1 MNPNPQPFGKYQ
13 LLKKL
18 ATGGMAEVWL
28 ARQSGIEGFA
38 KSVVVKRI
46 LPHLAED
53 REFVEMFRN
62 EALIAANF
70 NHPNIAQVYEFGEA
84 NGTYYIAM
92 EYIHGEDLGRVM
104 RKAWSAGQWIARPL
118 AIRIVASACEGL
130 FYAHTRTDGNGKPLK
145 VVHRDISPQNIL
157 ISFDG
162 SVKLV
167 DFGIAKAADQVGL
180 TKSGAIK
187 GKFAYMAPE
196 QAAGKPLDHRA
207 DIFAIGLVLYELL
220 TGVRPLKRDSEL
232 ATLQAALECA
242 IQTPSEVAD
251 VPSEL
256 DPVVMS
262 ALAKAADDRYR
273 DARQFQI
280 ALEETLVAQRWV
292 ASSVQI
298 SELMETLF
306 ADRLAEEKKT
316 GNLQPNTD
324 AEAHSG
330 NSSPPAPEE
339 RPGRAPAVDMEWEAP
354 PGEISQRNERRGT
367 ATAMRAAGKGREQ
380 GSPQMSLAEEMAE
393 YAAPAGGGTQVARRR
408 TGESPR
414 RATSAGNTAVG
425 RTSSR
430 SDMRRAPEPDPD
442 EEFIHHEEQEEEVE
456 DPPPPPPRR
465 SSARALQVEPEDE
478 PPSLTRARASR
489 TGALAVNARARPDE
503 DPYADP
509 ERTRLPPRERDSSL
523 DETLP
528 QPPRR
533 RTGHISRIQPAA
545 EQAPAPAPRRRTSS
559 RVEMKE
565 APPPRAS
572 TVSRQVRE
580 EPDDD
585 DEVESRPQPRMRAP
599 VNKAELIKKVV
610 MGLAAVTVAVLMVL
624 FWPNLSKKPI
634 DGMGVFVTVDT
645 NPKVNVRVRHSDKCG
660 SPEPF
665 TELGMTPIRG
675 MAGAHIQDTLILE
688 NKEQGVYAEEE
699 EALRF
704 GEPGETKIIKREF
717 RMGYV
722 KLKVKP
728 ARTSQLKVLREG
740 QELGGTGINLE
751 LMEGTHTLELRGDQ
765 LKGPVPVE
773 VTVKA
778 GNTVETVVDVSKEL
792 AQ

>member
-1 MNPNPQPFGKYQ
+1 MNAPQTFGKYQ

-28 ARQSGIEGFA
+28 ARSTGIEGFT
-38 KSVVVKRI
+38 KNVVVKRI

-84 NGTYYIAM
+84 NGTYFIAM

-130 FYAHTRTDGNGKPLK
+130 YYAHTRVDGSGKPLR

-167 DFGIAKAADQVGL
+167 DFGIAKAADTVGL

-196 QAAGKPLDHRA
+196 QAGGKALDHRA

-242 IQTPSEVAD
+242 ITTPSEVAD
-251 VPSEL
+251 VPAEL
-256 DPVVMS
+256 DSVVMN

-316 GNLQPNTD
+316 GNLMPTTTEEF
-324 AEAHSG
+324 ARSG
-330 NSSPPAPEE
+330 NSSPASPQEPIQGKRGAP
-339 RPGRAPAVDMEWEAP
+339 PAPAVDMEWEAP

-367 ATAMRAAGKGREQ
+367 SANLRAAERPRDPNGPR
-380 GSPQMSLAEEMAE
+380 SLAEEMAE
-393 YAAPAGGGTQVARRR
+393 YAAPPGGGTAVARRR
-408 TGESPR
+408 TGETPKR
-414 RATSAGNTAVG
+414 PTSAQATAVA
-425 RTSSR
+425 RTPSR
-430 SDMRRAPEPDPD
+430 PDMARAEFEAPPPEP
-442 EEFIHHEEQEEEVE
+442 
-456 DPPPPPPRR
+456 PPQRR
-465 SSARALQVEPEDE
+465 SSARQLQVEEPDAEDDL
-478 PPSLTRARASR
+478 PSRTRARAR
-489 TGALAVNARARPDE
+489 TGALPAVNARARYDE
-503 DPYADP
+503 DPDADP
-509 ERTRLPPRERDSSL
+509 ERTRLPPREYEPEREPEPPPP

-528 QPPRR
+528 PPPRR
-533 RTGHISRIQPAA
+533 RTGHVSRVQPAA
-545 EQAPAPAPRRRTSS
+545 EPAPPPRRRTSS
-559 RVEMKE
+559 RVELRQ
-565 APPPRAS
+565 APPPPKPEP
-572 TVSRQVRE
+572 E
-580 EPDDD
+580 EDEDD
-585 DEVESRPQPRMRAP
+585 VPSRPQAPALPPRAP
-599 VNKAELIKKVV
+599 INKVDLIKKVCLLV
-610 MGLAAVTVAVLMVL
+610 LAVGVAIGLVKI
-624 FWPNLSKKPI
+624 WPYLGKTAN
-634 DGMGVFVTVDT
+634 DGQKIFVSADT
-645 NPKVNVRVRHSDKCG
+645 NPKVNVRVLHSDKCG
-660 SPEPF
+660 SPEPI
-665 TELGMTPIRG
+665 TDLGMTPLKG
-675 MAGAHIQDTLILE
+675 VPGAHLQDTLVLE
-688 NKEQGVYAEEE
+688 NKAQGIYYEDKT
-699 EALRF
+699 LLSF
-704 GEPGETKIIKREF
+704 GEPGEIKNLKKEF
-717 RMGYV
+717 RLGNV
-722 KLKVKP
+722 LIKVSPKSVGDLSIS
-728 ARTSQLKVLREG
+728 RDG
-740 QELGGTGINLE
+740 QDLGKTIGGGAKLE
-751 LMEGTHTLELRGDQ
+751 LMEGPHKLELRGDR
-765 LKGPVPVE
+765 LKEPVE
-773 VTVKA
+773 VEVNVKA
-778 GNTVETVVDVSKEL
+778 RDTTTELVDVSKSM
-792 AQ
+792 

>member
-1 MNPNPQPFGKYQ
+1 MNPPQPFGKYQ

-28 ARQSGIEGFA
+28 ARSSGIEGFT
-38 KSVVVKRI
+38 KNVVVKRI

-84 NGTYYIAM
+84 NGTYFIAM

-104 RKAWSAGQWIARPL
+104 RKAWTAGQWIARPL

-130 FYAHTRTDGNGKPLK
+130 YYAHTRVDGSGKPLR

-167 DFGIAKAADQVGL
+167 DFGIAKAADTVGL

-196 QAAGKPLDHRA
+196 QAAGKALDHRA

-256 DPVVMS
+256 DGVVMN
-262 ALAKAADDRYR
+262 ALYKAADDRYR
-273 DARQFQI
+273 DARQFQV

-306 ADRLAEEKKT
+306 ADRLQEEKKT
-316 GNLQPNTD
+316 GNLMPTTTD
-324 AEAHSG
+324 EFANSG
-330 NSSPPAPEE
+330 NSSSPASAGQSGGRGAPPP
-339 RPGRAPAVDMEWEAP
+339 PAVDMEWEAP

-367 ATAMRAAGKGREQ
+367 SANIRATGRPRDESQ
-380 GSPQMSLAEEMAE
+380 PRSLAEEMAE
-393 YAAPAGGGTQVARRR
+393 YSAPPGGGTAVARRR
-408 TGESPR
+408 TGETPR
-414 RATSAGNTAVG
+414 RPTSVGQTAIA
-425 RTSSR
+425 RSTSR
-430 SDMRRAPEPDPD
+430 PDMQRAEFEAPLPEPPAPRRTNARQ
-442 EEFIHHEEQEEEVE
+442 FQEEEE
-456 DPPPPPPRR
+456 
-465 SSARALQVEPEDE
+465 EEEDE
-478 PPSLTRARASR
+478 LPSRTRARASR
-489 TGALAVNARARPDE
+489 TGALAVDARARYDE
-503 DPYADP
+503 DPDADP
-509 ERTRLPPRERDSSL
+509 ERTRLPPPQREPPP

-528 QPPRR
+528 PPPRR
-533 RTGHISRIQPAA
+533 RTGMVSRVQPSTEPAA
-545 EQAPAPAPRRRTSS
+545 PPRRRTSS
-559 RVEMKE
+559 RVDVRQ
-565 APPPRAS
+565 APPPRPA
-572 TVSRQVRE
+572 RE
-580 EPDDD
+580 E
-585 DEVESRPQPRMRAP
+585 VEEEPPSRPQPPAMPARRP
-599 VNKAELIKKVV
+599 VNKGELFKKLFMVLV
-610 MGLAAVTVAVLMVL
+610 AAAMAIGIVL
-624 FWPNLSKKPI
+624 FWPKLMKRPI
-634 DGMGVFVTVDT
+634 DGMGVFVTVDSI
-645 NPKVNVRVRHSDKCG
+645 PKVNVRVRHSDKCG

-665 TELGMTPIRG
+665 TDLGMAPIKG
-675 MAGAHIQDTLILE
+675 VPGAHLQDTLILE
-688 NKEQGVYAEEE
+688 NKEQGVYAEDEE
-699 EALRF
+699 LLRF
-704 GEPGETKIIKREF
+704 GEPGETKTLKREF
-717 RMGYV
+717 KMGTV
-722 KLKVKP
+722 RLTIKP
-728 ARTSQLKVLREG
+728 RSAGPFRLLRDG
-740 QELGGTGINLE
+740 QELGLFSSGSKVD
-751 LMEGTHTLELRGDQ
+751 LMEGDHQLELRGEQ
-765 LKGPVPVE
+765 LKAPVQVE

-778 GNTVETVVDVSKEL
+778 RDTTDASVDVSGDLLK
-792 AQ
+792 

>member
-1 MNPNPQPFGKYQ
+1 MNPQSFGKYQ

-28 ARQSGIEGFA
+28 ARQGGIEGFA
-38 KSVVVKRI
+38 KNVVVKRI

-53 REFVEMFRN
+53 REFVEMFKN

-130 FYAHTRTDGNGKPLK
+130 YYAHTRNDDTGKPLR

-167 DFGIAKAADQVGL
+167 DFGIAKAADTVGL

-232 ATLQAALECA
+232 ATLQAALECN

-262 ALAKAADDRYR
+262 ALSRAADDRYR

-316 GNLQPNTD
+316 GNLQPNTED
-324 AEAHSG
+324 VPNSG
-330 NSSPPAPEE
+330 NSSPPASPDSGSG
-339 RPGRAPAVDMEWEAP
+339 GRVSSAVARMEWEAP
-354 PGEISQRNERRGT
+354 PGEISQRGERVRT
-367 ATAMRAAGKGREQ
+367 SAGGKSLGPRSRDS
-380 GSPQMSLAEEMAE
+380 SPQRSLAEEMAE
-393 YAAPAGGGTQVARRR
+393 YAAPAGSTSVARRR
-408 TGESPR
+408 TGDNPVPR
-414 RATSAGNTAVG
+414 RSMSSMPAADEA
-425 RTSSR
+425 RTDER
-430 SDMRRAPEPDPD
+430 PELGPIEEVPEP
-442 EEFIHHEEQEEEVE
+442 
-456 DPPPPPPRR
+456 PPSPPPRR
-465 SSARALQVEPEDE
+465 SSVRQPMVEDE
-478 PPSLTRARASR
+478 PPSRTRARGSRAS
-489 TGALAVNARARPDE
+489 LAAELQARPEE
-503 DPYADP
+503 DPYSDS
-509 ERTRLPPRERDSSL
+509 EQTRLPPAQRAQDVA
-523 DETLP
+523 ETLP
-528 QPPRR
+528 PPAPRR
-533 RTGHISRIQPAA
+533 RTGHVSRVSQPSVDGPSPAA
-545 EQAPAPAPRRRTSS
+545 MRRRTSS
-559 RVEMKE
+559 VQLREVPVPQPF
-565 APPPRAS
+565 APS
-572 TVSRQVRE
+572 SLRE
-580 EPDDD
+580 ELRPK
-585 DEVESRPQPRMRAP
+585 ELEQPGPLPSRTGEI
-599 VNKAELIKKVV
+599 VKKA
-610 MGLAAVTVAVLMVL
+610 LMVL
-624 FWPNLSKKPI
+624 VAVAVVLLIVRYGDQFTKRAI
-634 DGMGVFVTVDT
+634 DGREVYLSVDTVPPVKVTVQHT
-645 NPKVNVRVRHSDKCG
+645 DKCRG
-660 SPEPF
+660 DPF
-665 TELGMTPIRG
+665 TELGETPLTRMG
-675 MAGAHIQDTLILE
+675 GAHLQDILILE
-688 NKEQGVYAEEE
+688 NKQQGFRVEERD
-699 EALRF
+699 LLSF
-704 GEPGETKIIKREF
+704 GEPGETKIHKREYTK
-717 RMGYV
+717 GWA
-722 KLKVKP
+722 KLKVTP
-728 ARTSQLKVLREG
+728 RSAGQLTVMREG
-740 QELGGTGINLE
+740 QRLGQSSTQFELW
-751 LMEGTHTLELRGDQ
+751 EGTHKLELHGDQ
-765 LKGPVPVE
+765 LKEPVE
-773 VTVKA
+773 VEVVVKPRQTTEQEVKV
-778 GNTVETVVDVSKEL
+778 GDKL
-792 AQ
+792 QK